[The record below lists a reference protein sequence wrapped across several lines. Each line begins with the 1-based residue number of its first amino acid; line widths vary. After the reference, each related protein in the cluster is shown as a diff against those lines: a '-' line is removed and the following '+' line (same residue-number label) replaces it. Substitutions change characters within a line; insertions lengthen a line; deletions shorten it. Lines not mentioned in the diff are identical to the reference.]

1 MMFGRNPGTDD
12 TWKRIPEGSVGVELG
27 VWKGDSSAKFL
38 KRAGHVHLVDPW
50 SVVAY
55 EDSDEFGD
63 YQGYLDRYSGLV
75 GSNNPDDFQK
85 YYDGIYHS
93 VADRF
98 KNSSVTIH
106 RMTTDEFFEKFN
118 EKVDWVYVDA
128 LHSFEGC
135 LNDLRNARKIIK
147 SGGSIFGD
155 DYGNEKYRKE
165 GVENAVNQFI
175 KETGLKLDTF
185 SLDQFEIKVP

>member
-27 VWKGDSSAKFL
+27 VWKGDSSTKFL
-38 KRAGHVHLVDPW
+38 KRAGHLHLVDPW

-85 YYDGIYHS
+85 YYDGIYRD
-93 VADRF
+93 VANKF
-98 KNSSVTIH
+98 KNSPVTIH
-106 RMTTDEFFEKFN
+106 RMTTDDFFEKFD

-165 GVENAVNQFI
+165 GVERAVNQFI
-175 KETGLKLDTF
+175 EETGLKLETF